1 MKTHSI
7 ARPEL
12 LKAHG
17 GACCR
22 TGFALALSMMLLVG
36 CGSPEPADQ
45 TNSSPSAD
53 PAAMAD
59 AAAGADAAPDASA
72 DVAAPTEDVAVSSIG
87 TGDLATRLGQ
97 VEALVAASD
106 AKIFDAPPARAAIGN
121 LGDIFA
127 KPVGP
132 VQGGD
137 AGGSAPPKPES
148 SGDAPAYTVAAVA
161 NGGTITG
168 NISFVGDV
176 RPPKA
181 FKVEKTPEVCG
192 KEDRMLKEV
201 SVADGKLADVV
212 LVLEG
217 VASGKPYDSHII
229 LGPPPGTR
237 QAADGEG
244 GNAFP
249 GTLIRPQKCIFGAF
263 TGVIAQGTALRFE
276 NLDPVKHSPHT
287 YEVKGR
293 VRKSLHNQDLEGNGK
308 LDLTVKFKKGK
319 IIKLECD
326 QHPHMQNWFLRVDNP
341 YYAFSATDGT
351 FTIDQVPPGSYK
363 LTAWHPIL
371 GEQQSDVKVDASGS
385 VTADFEFSSGRK
397 RRVALR

>member
-1 MKTHSI
+1 
-7 ARPEL
+7 
-12 LKAHG
+12 
-17 GACCR
+17 
-22 TGFALALSMMLLVG
+22 
-36 CGSPEPADQ
+36 
-45 TNSSPSAD
+45 
-53 PAAMAD
+53 
-59 AAAGADAAPDASA
+59 
-72 DVAAPTEDVAVSSIG
+72 
-87 TGDLATRLGQ
+87 
-97 VEALVAASD
+97 
-106 AKIFDAPPARAAIGN
+106 
-121 LGDIFA
+121 
-127 KPVGP
+127 
-132 VQGGD
+132 
-137 AGGSAPPKPES
+137 
-148 SGDAPAYTVAAVA
+148 
-161 NGGTITG
+161 TITG